1 MEKLKVRILKD
12 KGITLIALIITI
24 IVLLILAGV
33 TLSVL
38 TGENGSI
45 KRAISTKE
53 KKEIAEEKE
62 GIKLS
67 VTNAMIKNAT
77 NNGEMKVYADD
88 KQDFEEEIKKYKD
101 ETEVN
106 LFEEQ
111 GYIFEV
117 VFKSGRIYY
126 INSNGDI
133 SEPYTSKLEGKSN
146 MLQQND
152 EGTYLIYK
160 IEDLVELS
168 NRVNDGDSTIFSARV
183 QLENDLDFE
192 NPDSYYNSS
201 RTDFGDL
208 NKDGTTKTLIE
219 ELTEKTDAKDEGF
232 IPIGYNLNGNSAIY
246 EFNGK
251 KYKISNMYIKTS
263 KYKNIGLFGTVDYIN
278 NLTLSG
284 NIYVTDDN
292 IEEGQYIGGFA
303 GNIRSMCENCINEV
317 NINVDKKSGN
327 ATYNEIGGIA
337 GNLGG
342 LYNVTN
348 SGNITAKNIAGS
360 YVGGIAS
367 LVGTESMITTGVNN
381 GEITVI
387 GSQNYVGGIAGSA
400 GGDGSSSDLKNNGKI
415 TVIGDSNCIAGIYSQ
430 IMRGIFESYNNAEIY
445 ITGDSNICGGI
456 IGDEGLGSNI
466 NEIRSLNN
474 NADIHIESSGST
486 QNQVGGIFGKF
497 TGGMFTAEDINN
509 GGKIIDKGNNTYG
522 GIAGFILSGCNFS
535 NTVNNNGQNCV
546 GQVDETGKDEI
557 YHYYSME
564 TGLCEFCG
572 EKCIH
577 EFMEQ
582 FGTNTHFCTK
592 CGFTGEHSWDSY
604 TGFCTV
610 CGFSCQH
617 QWDGMGNCMNCGMT
631 CQHQWD
637 GNGYCMNCGMI
648 CSHLETYEQDGIT
661 YCSIC
666 NAQL

>member
-1 MEKLKVRILKD
+1 MDKLKEKILKD

-38 TGENGSI
+38 TGENGTM
-45 KRAISTKE
+45 KRAISAKE
-53 KKEIAEEKE
+53 ENEIAEEKE
-62 GIKLS
+62 GLKLS
-67 VTNAMIKNAT
+67 VTHAMMKNAT
-77 NNGEMKVYADD
+77 DNGEMKVYTDD
-88 KQDFEEEIKKYKD
+88 KQDLESEIKKYKD

-126 INSNGDI
+126 INPNGKI

-146 MLQQND
+146 ILQQD
-152 EGTYLIYK
+152 DAGTYLIYK

-168 NRVNDGDSTIFSARV
+168 NRVNSGDSNISLASV
-183 QLENDLDFE
+183 KLENDLDFE

-232 IPIGYNLNGNSAIY
+232 IPIGYNAGLSVIH
-246 EFNGK
+246 EFDGQNN
-251 KYKISNMYIKTS
+251 KISNMYIKS
-263 KYKNIGLFGTVDYIN
+263 SRYKNIGLFGAVDNIN

-292 IEEGQYIGGFA
+292 IEEGQYIGGIS
-303 GNIRSMCENCINEV
+303 GNIQSMCENCINEV
-317 NINVDKKSGN
+317 NINVDKKKSGN
-327 ATYNEIGGIA
+327 VTYIGGIA

-348 SGNITAKNIAGS
+348 SGNITAKNITGS

-367 LVGTESMITTGVNN
+367 LVGTAANMITTGVNN
-381 GEITVI
+381 GEITVT
-387 GSQNYVGGIAGSA
+387 GNQNYVGGIAGSA

-415 TVIGDSNCIAGIYSQ
+415 IVIGDSNYIAGIYSL
-430 IMRGIFESYNNAEIY
+430 IMSGIFESYNNAEIY

-456 IGDEGLGSNI
+456 IGDEGFGTNI

-474 NADIHIESSGST
+474 NADIHIESNVST

-497 TGGMFTAEDINN
+497 TGGMFTAENITND
-509 GGKIIDKGNNTYG
+509 GKIVDKGNNTYG
-522 GIAGFILSGCNFS
+522 GIAGFILSGCTFS
-535 NTVNNNGQNCV
+535 NTVNSNGQNCV
-546 GQVDETGKDEI
+546 GQVDEAGRDGI
-557 YHYYSME
+557 YHYYSTE
-564 TGLCEFCG
+564 TGFCEFCG
-572 EKCIH
+572 EECIH
-577 EFMEQ
+577 EFSVQ
-582 FGTNTHFCTK
+582 AGTNMHFCMK
-592 CGFTGEHSWDSY
+592 CGLTGEHSWDSY
-604 TGFCTV
+604 TGCCTI
-610 CGFSCQH
+610 CAIECQH
-617 QWDGMGNCMNCGMT
+617 QWDGMGNCMNCGM
-631 CQHQWD
+631 
-637 GNGYCMNCGMI
+637 I
-648 CSHLETYEQDGIT
+648 CSHSDTYEQDGIT

-666 NAQL
+666 NAQLQY